1 MTHGVSQTML
11 QNQVMPQSLELP
23 LPTSPHPSSRP
34 SRLSRRAPP
43 AASFSTHGDGER
55 GHMARFHA
63 EIPGTS
69 LEFSMSN
76 MTQDVNNM
84 LIYTLGSSTCNH

>member
-1 MTHGVSQTML
+1 
-11 QNQVMPQSLELP
+11 MPQSLLS

-63 EIPGTS
+63 EISGTS

-76 MTQDVNNM
+76 LTQDVNNM
-84 LIYTLGSSTCNH
+84 LAPYTLGSSTCNH